1 MRYIKLYEDF
11 RLGDFEEIQK
21 LFFKE
26 CRKEIPNS
34 VLIKVILDNGLA
46 DVNAK
51 DDLGEFPLHWAV
63 RWNNITFAKLLISAG
78 ADVNAKDDF
87 GHSPL
92 HVAVS
97 MGLKEMQALL
107 KKHGAVE

>member
-51 DDLGEFPLHWAV
+51 DD
-63 RWNNITFAKLLISAG
+63 
-78 ADVNAKDDF
+78 F